1 MSNEIKEKAKEYL
14 KLQLSVIPA
23 GEDKVP
29 TIKWK
34 KYESER
40 MKEEEV
46 DVLFNGGNVKYLG
59 IVCGAISGNLEV
71 IDVDTKHDKTN
82 TLWDNLRGLIEDNLP
97 EIYKSLVIAQTK
109 SGGYHIYYKCSSIAK
124 NIKLSNKTNRDTLI
138 ETRGEGGYVVAPP
151 SPGYKYLQGD
161 PSIIPTITPEDR
173 NRLFSIA
180 RSFNELE
187 EVKPKIPTISSNSYS
202 SKGNS
207 PFEDYNQRGDL
218 LSLLESRG
226 WKVLFQSGQN
236 IHVLRPGDTDSK
248 TSGNFNLALRTLK
261 VFSSSTEFNPDKAY
275 SPAQVFSLLECS
287 GDHKLAYRRL
297 LELGYGEPYNGEEIR
312 PTQLSTQQIK
322 VEVVNTVNRES
333 SVISSPGESLKIE
346 SIESAPG
353 DEIIINSPGS
363 GSQEEVLR
371 AIELIQQCDKRIYI
385 NEGGV
390 ESRSYTYQLQ
400 AVFNRYEAI
409 EKTSGEL
416 TERERDNFLDE
427 VIAISFTL
435 QPIEK
440 DIYLKSFL
448 DLEPVKELGITAES
462 LELTVDR
469 LTSTIDKA
477 NQEKDVDKL
486 LRDFSEL
493 RKEGK
498 TKEGLELL
506 ESKSKEVKQRDK
518 ATEFSKLLVPVKQE
532 ELRERLSN
540 QPESLDSGYIIDGE
554 PLLIPAKAISVI
566 SAPTSHGKTSFLIN
580 LALNI
585 SRLNTNKEFHFFS
598 YEEDSD
604 SILINA
610 LNTYL
615 DTPLSGNNRTTL
627 TNNFAGRNSKTI
639 EGKDRFFQE
648 LIDNKRLNIH
658 YSNYTV
664 DLLLDAI
671 RYLHK
676 NANVGAIFIDYIQLL
691 NLPGGKYKTY
701 SRQEEMKQICIELKD
716 LAVETKLPIIVGAQF
731 NRTVQNHLQIHATR
745 LGEAGDIERIAN
757 LIVGIYNNN
766 FTPVGTEGELSEI
779 ARRNISYPNT
789 LFTTILKNRG
799 GKAGGEELLTWNGN
813 TGKIGNRPVVGTL
826 TIIDPFKQVSNS
838 KPIVKPP
845 TEKEK
850 KEARAMDIVRDIR
863 SEIASD
869 MFSSLKDLT
878 ENAIAE
884 YLTRKNSGEL
894 IDEVLKM
901 LKPDLKL
908 AQINRKATAKKSK
921 QINPS
926 N

>member
-14 KLQLSVIPA
+14 KLQLSVIPTEEKKPA
-23 GEDKVP
+23 LD
-29 TIKWK
+29 WK
-34 KYESER
+34 IYQSER
-40 MKEEEV
+40 IKEEEV
-46 DVLFNGGNVKYLG
+46 DVLFSRSNVKGVG
-59 IVCGAISGNLEV
+59 IVCGAINGNLEV
-71 IDVDTKHDKTN
+71 IDVDTKHDKTS
-82 TLWDNLRGLIEDNLP
+82 TLWDNFRGLIEDNLP
-97 EIYKSLVIAQTK
+97 EIYKSLVIAQTR
-109 SGGYHIYYKCSSIAK
+109 SGGYHIYYRCSSISG
-124 NIKLSNKTNRDTLI
+124 NIPTLARSITRESLI

-161 PSIIPTITPEDR
+161 PSFIPMITPEDR
-173 NRLFSIA
+173 NILFSIA
-180 RSFNELE
+180 KSFNELE

-207 PFEDYNQRGDL
+207 PFEDYNERGDL
-218 LSLLESRG
+218 LSLLESKG
-226 WKVLFQSGQN
+226 WKVVNQRGQN
-236 IHVLRPGDTDSK
+236 INILRPGDTDSK
-248 TSGNFNLALRTLK
+248 TSGNFNLALRTLR

-287 GDHKLAYRRL
+287 GDNKLAYRRL
-297 LELGYGEPYNGEEIR
+297 LELGYGEPYKGEEIR

-346 SIESAPG
+346 TIENAKG

-363 GSQEEVLR
+363 GSQEEVLK
-371 AIELIQQCDKRIYI
+371 AIEFIQQSDKRIYI
-385 NEGGV
+385 REGGE

-400 AVFNRYEAI
+400 AVFNRYEAK

-486 LRDFSEL
+486 LREFSDL

-498 TKEGLELL
+498 TKEALELL

-518 ATEFSKLLVPVKQE
+518 ATEFSKLLVPVKKE
-532 ELRERLSN
+532 ELKERLSN
-540 QPESLDSGYIIDGE
+540 KPESLDSGYIIAEE
-554 PLLIPAKAISVI
+554 PLLIPAGAISI
-566 SAPTSHGKTSFLIN
+566 FSAPTSHGKTTFLIN

-585 SRLNTNKEFHFFS
+585 SQAYPQKEAYFFS

-627 TNNFAGRNSKTI
+627 KNNFIGANSRI
-639 EGKDRFFQE
+639 IDGKDKFFEE
-648 LIDNKRLNIH
+648 LIDTKRLNIH
-658 YSNYTV
+658 YSNYSSEN
-664 DLLLDAI
+664 LIDAI

-676 NANVGAIFIDYIQLL
+676 HANPGAIFIDYIQLL
-691 NLPGGKYKTY
+691 NLPEGKYKTY
-701 SRQEEMKQICIELKD
+701 SRQEEIKQICIAFKD
-716 LAVETKLPIIVGAQF
+716 IAVETGLPIVLGAQF
-731 NRTVQNHLQIHATR
+731 NREVINQLRIHATKI
-745 LGEAGDIERIAN
+745 GEAGDIERIAN
-757 LIVGIYNNN
+757 LIVGFWNNN
-766 FTPVGTEGELSEI
+766 FKPLATEGEVNEI
-779 ARRNISYPNT
+779 NRKGAFTPDT
-789 LFTTILKNRG
+789 LYTVILKNRG

-813 TGKIGNRPVVGTL
+813 TGKISNRTAIAKNSSTGE
-826 TIIDPFKQVSNS
+826 DPFKQV
-838 KPIVKPP
+838 KQPKAP
-845 TEKEK
+845 TEKEIK
-850 KEARAMDIVRDIR
+850 VARAKDVVINIR
-863 SEIASD
+863 TEKAED
-869 MFSSLKDLT
+869 MFSSLQDLT
-878 ENAIAE
+878 EKTILD
-884 YLTRKNSGEL
+884 YLRLRNSGEL
-894 IDEVLKM
+894 IDEVLKI
-901 LKPDLKL
+901 LKPDLKI
-908 AQINRKATAKKSK
+908 AQIERKATAEKSK

>member
-124 NIKLSNKTNRDTLI
+124 NIKLSNKANRDTLI

-297 LELGYGEPYNGEEIR
+297 LELGYGEPYKGEEIR

-371 AIELIQQCDKRIYI
+371 AIELIQQSDKRIYI
-385 NEGGV
+385 KEGGR

-486 LRDFSEL
+486 FREFSDL

-498 TKEGLELL
+498 LKEGLELL
-506 ESKSKEVKQRDK
+506 DSKLKEVKQRDK
-518 ATEFSKLLVPVKQE
+518 ATEFSKLLVPIKQE
-532 ELRERLSN
+532 ELRERLTN
-540 QPESLDSGYIIDGE
+540 QPESLDSGYIIAGE

-580 LALNI
+580 LALNV

-648 LIDNKRLNIH
+648 LIDTKRINIH

-664 DLLLDAI
+664 DVLLDAI

-691 NLPGGKYKTY
+691 NQPGGKYKTY

-766 FTPVGTEGELSEI
+766 FTPIGTEGELSEI
-779 ARRNISYPNT
+779 ARRNIFIPNT
-789 LFTTILKNRG
+789 LFTTILKYRG
-799 GKAGGEELLTWNGN
+799 AKAGGEELLTWNGN
-813 TGKIGNRPVVGTL
+813 TGKIGNRPVRATFSPL
-826 TIIDPFKQVSNS
+826 DIDPFKQVSS
-838 KPIVKPP
+838 KAP

-850 KEARAMDIVRDIR
+850 REARVMDIVRDIR
-863 SEIASD
+863 SERASD

-878 ENAIAE
+878 EKSIAQ
-884 YLTRKNSGEL
+884 YLNTKNSWGL
-894 IDEVLKM
+894 IEDVLKE
-901 LKPDLKL
+901 LKPDLKI
-908 AQINRKATAKKSK
+908 AQIERKREK
-921 QINPS
+921 
-926 N
+926 

>member
-23 GEDKVP
+23 GEDKAP

-97 EIYKSLVIAQTK
+97 EIYKSLVIAQTR
-109 SGGYHIYYKCSSIAK
+109 SGGYHIYYKCSSIAG
-124 NIKLSNKTNRDTLI
+124 NLKLSNKANKETLI

-207 PFEDYNQRGDL
+207 PLEDYNQRGDL

-236 IHVLRPGDTDSK
+236 IHVLREGDTDSK
-248 TSGNFNLALRTLK
+248 TSGNFNLALRTLR
-261 VFSSSTEFNPDKAY
+261 VFSTSTGFNPDKAY

-287 GDHKLAYRRL
+287 GDNKLAYRRL
-297 LELGYGEPYNGEEIR
+297 LELGYGEPYKGEEIR

-363 GSQEEVLR
+363 EAQEEVLR
-371 AIELIQQCDKRIYI
+371 AIELIQQSDKRIYI
-385 NEGGV
+385 KEGGR

-486 LRDFSEL
+486 LREFSDL
-493 RKEGK
+493 KKEGK
-498 TKEGLELL
+498 LKEGLELL
-506 ESKSKEVKQRDK
+506 DSKLKEVKQRDR

-532 ELRERLSN
+532 DLRERLSN
-540 QPESLDSGYIIDGE
+540 KPESLDSGYIIAEE
-554 PLLIPAKAISVI
+554 PLLIPAGAISI
-566 SAPTSHGKTSFLIN
+566 FSAPTSHGKTSFLIN

-585 SRLNTNKEFHFFS
+585 SKLNTNKEFHLFS

-627 TNNFAGRNSKTI
+627 NNNFAGRNSKTI

-648 LIDNKRLNIH
+648 LIDTKRINIH
-658 YSNYTV
+658 YSNYSLDV
-664 DLLLDAI
+664 LLDAI
-671 RYLHK
+671 RYIHK
-676 NANVGAIFIDYIQLL
+676 NANVGGIFIDYIQLL

-716 LAVETKLPIIVGAQF
+716 LAVETGLPIIVGAQF
-731 NRTVQNHLQIHATR
+731 NRTVQNHLQIHATKI
-745 LGEAGDIERIAN
+745 GEAGDIERIAN

-766 FTPVGTEGELSEI
+766 FTPIGTEGELSEI
-779 ARRNISYPNT
+779 ARRNIFIPNT
-789 LFTTILKNRG
+789 LFTTILKYRG
-799 GKAGGEELLTWNGN
+799 AKAGGEELLTWNGN
-813 TGKIGNRPVVGTL
+813 TGKIGNRPVRATFSPL
-826 TIIDPFKQVSNS
+826 DIDPFKQVSS
-838 KPIVKPP
+838 KAP

-884 YLTRKNSGEL
+884 YLTRKKSGEL

-908 AQINRKATAKKSK
+908 AQINRKATAKNSK

>member
-1 MSNEIKEKAKEYL
+1 MNNEIKEKAKEYL

-23 GEDKVP
+23 GEDKAP

-97 EIYKSLVIAQTK
+97 EIYKSLVIAQTR
-109 SGGYHIYYKCSSIAK
+109 SGGYHIYYRCSSIAG
-124 NIKLSNKTNRDTLI
+124 NLKLSNKANKETLI
-138 ETRGEGGYVVAPP
+138 ETRGERGFVVAPP
-151 SPGYKYLQGD
+151 SPKYKYLQGD

-173 NRLFSIA
+173 NILFSIA

-187 EVKPKIPTISSNSYS
+187 EVKPKSPTISSNSYS

-226 WKVLFQSGQN
+226 WKVLFQRGQN
-236 IHVLRPGDTDSK
+236 IHVLREGNTDSK
-248 TSGNFNLALRTLK
+248 TSGNFNLALRTLR
-261 VFSSSTEFNPDKAY
+261 VFSTSTGFNPDKAY

-287 GDHKLAYRRL
+287 GDNKLAYRRL
-297 LELGYGEPYNGEEIR
+297 LELGYGEPYKGEEIR

-346 SIESAPG
+346 TIENANG

-363 GSQEEVLR
+363 EAQEEVLR
-371 AIELIQQCDKRIYI
+371 AIELIQQSDKRIYI

-416 TERERDNFLDE
+416 TEREKLNFLDE
-427 VIAISFTL
+427 SIAISFTL

-486 LRDFSEL
+486 FREFSDL

-498 TKEGLELL
+498 LKEGLELL
-506 ESKSKEVKQRDK
+506 DSKLKEVKQRDK

-532 ELRERLSN
+532 DLRERLSN
-540 QPESLDSGYIIDGE
+540 KPESLDSGYIIAEE
-554 PLLIPAKAISVI
+554 PLLIPAGAISI
-566 SAPTSHGKTSFLIN
+566 FSAPTSHGKTSFLIN

-585 SRLNTNKEFHFFS
+585 SKLNTNKEFHLFS

-627 TNNFAGRNSKTI
+627 NNNFAGRNSKTI

-648 LIDNKRLNIH
+648 LIDTKRINIH
-658 YSNYTV
+658 YSNYSLDV
-664 DLLLDAI
+664 LLDAI
-671 RYLHK
+671 RYIHK
-676 NANVGAIFIDYIQLL
+676 NANVGGIFIDYIQLL

-716 LAVETKLPIIVGAQF
+716 LAVETGLPIIVGAQF
-731 NRTVQNHLQIHATR
+731 NRTVQNHLQIHATKI
-745 LGEAGDIERIAN
+745 GEAGDIERIAN

-766 FTPVGTEGELSEI
+766 FTPIGTEGELSEI
-779 ARRNISYPNT
+779 ARRNIFIPNT
-789 LFTTILKNRG
+789 LFTTILKYRG
-799 GKAGGEELLTWNGN
+799 AKAGGEELLTWNGN
-813 TGKIGNRPVVGTL
+813 TGKIGNRPVRATFSPL
-826 TIIDPFKQVSNS
+826 DIDPFKQVSS
-838 KPIVKPP
+838 KAP

-878 ENAIAE
+878 ENAISE
-884 YLTRKNSGEL
+884 YLTRKKSGEL

-908 AQINRKATAKKSK
+908 AQINRKATAKNSK